1 MGLKQSIVVKNQF
14 TVKTGDSS
22 GRRGTT
28 PGRYVTRYMARK
40 GATEPIAPIRQSR
53 TDDFIQKYMA
63 RESATEALRNP
74 IEVQRK
80 AEEVVKFGG
89 VAFGYGQVALSDDEL
104 IDASNDIQ
112 KCFDEH
118 SV

>member
-14 TVKTGDSS
+14 TVKTGDSG

-40 GATEPIAPIRQSR
+40 GATEPIAPIRQNH

-63 RESATEALRNP
+63 REVATESLRDP
-74 IEVQRK
+74 KQVQ
-80 AEEVVKFGG
+80 
-89 VAFGYGQVALSDDEL
+89 
-104 IDASNDIQ
+104 Q
-112 KCFDEH
+112 KEIGRAH
-118 SV
+118 V